1 MMTERIELLAPA
13 GSLEK
18 MKFAF
23 LYGADAVYFGGK
35 NYSLRANAK
44 NFSLDEMKEAVT
56 YAHSLNK
63 RVYVTVNIVF
73 HNEDLN
79 GLLEYLRYL
88 SEINVDAI
96 ITSDISVINLIR
108 ENNIDLEIHISTQA
122 STLNYEAAKFY
133 KSLGATR
140 LVLAREASKDDIK
153 RIKEETGLAI
163 ECFVHGAMCTSIS
176 GRCVLS
182 NYCTNR
188 DSNRGGC
195 AQICRWTFDYRKD
208 GESVTKEPFS
218 MTPKDLNMV
227 SNIKDMIETGVN
239 SFKIEGRMRSIYY
252 VSTVILIYR
261 RLIDKISTNTLTDE
275 YMNYALNILNRVANR
290 DSAPQFF
297 NGLPGE
303 NEQYYLGREELS
315 NQDFLGLVLDYKDGF
330 ITLEQRNNFKVGD
343 TIQAFGPNHE
353 TYTFNVEKIIDEDGN
368 SIDVARHPQMI
379 VRIPCPYKLEEND
392 MLRTKMFDFLDKV

>member
-1 MMTERIELLAPA
+1 MTEKIELLAPA

-23 LYGADAVYFGGK
+23 LYGADAVYLGGK

-44 NFSLDEMKEAVT
+44 NFSLEEMKEAVE

-63 RVYVTVNIVF
+63 KVYVTVNIVF
-73 HNEDLN
+73 HNEDLK
-79 GLLEYLRYL
+79 GLKEYLVYL
-88 SEINVDAI
+88 SEIKVDAI
-96 ITSDISVINLIR
+96 ITSDIAVINTVI
-108 ENNIDLEIHISTQA
+108 ENNIDLEIHVSTQA
-122 STLNYEAAKFY
+122 STLNYETAKFY

-140 LVLAREASKDDIK
+140 VVLAREASEKDIK
-153 RIKEETGLAI
+153 RIKKETGLEI

-195 AQICRWTFDYRKD
+195 AQICRWTFDYKKD
-208 GESVTKEPFS
+208 GEKVLDEPFS

-227 SNIKDMIETGVN
+227 SHIKEMISSGVN

-261 RLIDKISTNTLTDE
+261 RLIDKIKTDTLTEE
-275 YMNYALNILNRVANR
+275 YMNYALNVLNRVANR

-297 NGLPGE
+297 KALPGE

-315 NQDFLGLVLDYKDGF
+315 NQDFLGLVLDYQDGI

-343 TIQAFGPNHE
+343 TVQAFGPSHE
-353 TYTFNVEKIIDEDGN
+353 TYTFTIDSIEDEEGEY
-368 SIDVARHPQMI
+368 IDVARHPQMI
-379 VRIPCPYKLEEND
+379 VKLKSPYKLEKND
-392 MLRTKMFDFLDKV
+392 MLRTKMFDFSDKV